1 MKTTTPQFAEY
12 VSPGHPDRLADAVA
26 ERLVEFAQ
34 SQTPTA
40 CRNLVGVEVAIH
52 DSTVF
57 IDGRIAL
64 ESEST
69 AHETIP
75 LPRVPFDTIVRGVFA
90 EAGYNPQWGPD
101 PDSLEILTRVCVEE
115 LTSQEADIR
124 PFSDDQNIVI
134 GYACDCAATNYLP
147 PAHYLALTLGRRL
160 NAVLRQDRELA
171 ATFGPDF
178 KILCTCRTSQVGG
191 NVRFEWDRLTLSAQH
206 CRGTGLEEHHRLLT
220 PIIGKMLKTL
230 EGEGLENVA
239 RGFEPRRH
247 LVLNGAG
254 DFVIGGP
261 RGDNGL
267 SGKKLVV
274 DHYGPSVPIGGGALC
289 GKDPYKVDRCGALRA
304 RQLARNLVR
313 DTNAQEAKV
322 TLSWSP
328 GEDVPGMRLAELV
341 ENGNSRIVT
350 ATSLPGPGW
359 FSIRSIVDDLNLVR
373 QNWAAVMRA
382 GYFAERSH
390 PWEA

>member
-40 CRNLVGVEVAIH
+40 SRNLVGVEVAIH

-69 AHETIP
+69 VLETIP
-75 LPRVPFDTIVRGVFA
+75 LPQVPFDTIVRGVFA

-101 PDSLEILTRVCVEE
+101 PGSLEILTRVCVEE

-134 GYACDCAATNYLP
+134 GYACDCAATNDLP

-191 NVRFEWDRLTLSAQH
+191 NVRFEWERLTLSAQH
-206 CRGTGLEEHHRLLT
+206 GRGAGLEEQHRLLT
-220 PIIGKMLKTL
+220 PIIVELLKTL

-341 ENGNSRIVT
+341 ENGNSRIV
-350 ATSLPGPGW
+350 AASSLPGPGW

-373 QNWAAVMRA
+373 QDWAAVMRA